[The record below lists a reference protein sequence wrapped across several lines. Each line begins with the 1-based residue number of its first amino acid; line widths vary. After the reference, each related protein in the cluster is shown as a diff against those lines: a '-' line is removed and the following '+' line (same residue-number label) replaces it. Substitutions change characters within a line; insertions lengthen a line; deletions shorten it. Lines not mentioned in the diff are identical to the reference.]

1 MKWYPIS
8 LRYTPVRD
16 ETGFSGVKLGTKDRV
31 TLRITPIILSTL
43 SYSYGSWGLV
53 LFDSSWPPAP
63 PPLSSPWSTRQWEA
77 CWLPAWQATN
87 HIIHHKD
94 CVTVHGSMKSCK
106 FLFCV
111 CVLCCEP
118 ICQTGG
124 TSCTLSTAL
133 VPQNMSGRQACLGLY
148 LSADRDCTNLVS
160 FMMTTTSSWS
170 RFPAEC
176 WAGLWFCSWPSVPVL
191 FILWKPERTISS
203 FSYFKPLKELPIPVI
218 SNPSKRELPVLVI
231 SKPLKEPPV

>member
-1 MKWYPIS
+1 
-8 LRYTPVRD
+8 
-16 ETGFSGVKLGTKDRV
+16 
-31 TLRITPIILSTL
+31 
-43 SYSYGSWGLV
+43 
-53 LFDSSWPPAP
+53 
-63 PPLSSPWSTRQWEA
+63 
-77 CWLPAWQATN
+77 
-87 HIIHHKD
+87 
-94 CVTVHGSMKSCK
+94 VHGSMKSCN

-170 RFPAEC
+170 RFRAEC
-176 WAGLWFCSWPSVPVL
+176 WAGLWFCS
-191 FILWKPERTISS
+191 
-203 FSYFKPLKELPIPVI
+203 
-218 SNPSKRELPVLVI
+218 
-231 SKPLKEPPV
+231 